1 MGIRNLS
8 ENGDWSLLRQ
18 NSYFRWSLSVLI
30 CILFAVPAVAADI
43 DHWVQEALT
52 NSPELQASSER
63 WQMAKHRVVPA
74 DSLADPQL
82 ALSFQNYPINSLARD
97 ETPMTGDEIRLSQ
110 TLPFPGKLS
119 GKKSSAASE
128 SDWYRYAHDETR
140 LTLTARVKET
150 WYRLYALDQAIT
162 LARQTLK
169 AVEDVGRISETRYA
183 TGRGKQQDVLRLQME
198 RSTVAE
204 RLVALEQQRSA
215 ARANFSSLIGRSVSE
230 ELDFSGIAEAP
241 LPTVDLPQLLDGL
254 AERRPLISGYQSNID
269 RSRSEHHLAE
279 LDYYP
284 DFSVWA
290 SYRLRAN
297 VPGDP
302 VQGEDFLSAG
312 INVTLPIYFAKRREK
327 VAETNSAVRMA
338 EAQKADA
345 LNRASAAVTDAASA
359 LESNREQLR
368 LYRDG
373 LIPQAEMTYRAT
385 LAAYQVDTAD
395 FATLLDALK
404 NQYRVQTDYYRLLAD
419 AGRNLARL
427 EAEAAVDLPRTNV
440 PQTEAVVNPA
450 QPKVVLP

>member
-1 MGIRNLS
+1 MRVRYFSI
-8 ENGDWSLLRQ
+8 NGDWSVLRLHRLFIQLLP
-18 NSYFRWSLSVLI
+18 VL
-30 CILFAVPAVAADI
+30 LLMVFAQPAVAADV
-43 DHWVQEALT
+43 DRWVQEALA
-52 NSPELQASSER
+52 NSPELQASEAR
-63 WQMAKHRVVPA
+63 WQMAEHRILPA

-97 ETPMTGDEIRLSQ
+97 ETPMTGDEIRLTQ

-119 GKKSSAASE
+119 GKKSSAAYE
-128 SDWYRYAHDETR
+128 SAWYRYAHDETR
-140 LTLTARVKET
+140 LSLTARVKET
-150 WYRLYALDQAIT
+150 WYQLYALEQAISLT
-162 LARQTLK
+162 RQTLQ

-204 RLVALEQQRSA
+204 RLIALEQQR
-215 ARANFSSLIGRSVSE
+215 RAVRASFSSLIGRPVSE

-241 LPTVDLPQLLDGL
+241 LPAVDLPQLLDGL
-254 AERRPLISGYQSNID
+254 ADRRPLISGYQSNID
-269 RSRSEHHLAE
+269 RSRSEQHLAE

-312 INVTLPIYFAKRREK
+312 ISVTLPIYFAKRREK

-338 EAQKADA
+338 EAQKTDA
-345 LNRASAAVTDAASA
+345 LNRARAAVTDRASA
-359 LESNREQLR
+359 LDGNREQLR

-385 LAAYQVDTAD
+385 LAAYQVDTVD

-404 NQYRVQTDYYRLLAD
+404 NQYRVQTEYYRLLAD

-427 EAEAAVDLPRTNV
+427 EAEAAVDLPRATA
-440 PQTEAVVNPA
+440 PQPDAVVDLE